1 MYEFIKIAHSHMAWL
16 LLGVLIIAILI
27 LTISRFTKK
36 PFSAPHLK
44 VALVGMIATHIQLL
58 LGLVLYVISPY
69 GIKNLSGA
77 TMKDSFARLLALEHP
92 IMMILAIVL
101 ITIGYFKAKK
111 AVGTY
116 NAYNAVMIYYSIAL
130 ILMLSR
136 IPWQVWMKG

>member
-1 MYEFIKIAHSHMAWL
+1 
-16 LLGVLIIAILI
+16 
-27 LTISRFTKK
+27 
-36 PFSAPHLK
+36 
-44 VALVGMIATHIQLL
+44 MIATHIQLL

>member
-1 MYEFIKIAHSHMAWL
+1 MYEFIKTFHSHLAWVL
-16 LLGVLIIAILI
+16 LAVLIVAILI
-27 LTISRFTKK
+27 ITISRFSKK
-36 PFSAPHLK
+36 PFSEPHLK

-58 LGLVLYVISPY
+58 LGLILYVISPY

-92 IMMILAIVL
+92 IMMIIAIVF
-101 ITIGYFKAKK
+101 ITIGYSKAKK
-111 AVGTY
+111 VVGTDK
-116 NAYNAVMIYYSIAL
+116 AYSAITIYYTIAL